1 MEDDSI
7 TIMLIQ
13 QYAAKFGI
21 TFSSKVMDDEAT
33 KQKAMQLMMEAISG
47 KRGPVTDEES
57 RTLMIKLLYFA
68 RLREALGTAQ
78 EEIAVPG
85 GVADIQQLMA
95 WLAQRGGAWQ
105 EEFTGCRPLRA
116 AINQELVDNT
126 AAIHDGVEVA
136 FFPPVTGG

>member
-1 MEDDSI
+1 
-7 TIMLIQ
+7 
-13 QYAAKFGI
+13 
-21 TFSSKVMDDEAT
+21 
-33 KQKAMQLMMEAISG
+33 
-47 KRGPVTDEES
+47 
-57 RTLMIKLLYFA
+57 MIKLLYFA

-78 EEIAVPG
+78 EEIAMPND
-85 GVADIQQLMA
+85 VADIQQLMA

-126 AAIHDGVEVA
+126 ATIHDGVEVA